1 MEVRHMTDMEKMDR
15 KAYLTKMQERIRNS
29 KIINL
34 IKEDLDL
41 GLSIYA
47 IDDYVNRGLNIEQM
61 TLVSQM
67 YRKEFSAPVV
77 SIIGDAGVPAE
88 KMKIAMDL
96 YEMEVPIEEIK
107 KGLEATK
114 TAHDMRKAF
123 ASVLEKVQAALA
135 IAPDKVAED
144 IKKDDTIPAYVT
156 ELMEQLKDVV
166 DRINHQDERYDA
178 FNKKLSEYE
187 VAKQDEA
194 ITRNLT
200 KRNEELE
207 KKAHD
212 YEEQI
217 AELSKELGGKQDEI
231 ARGLQT
237 VSQLRNEVENGKE
250 EMKKMQEEINRLTE
264 KNAALEETVHEQ
276 GQAIIAKDTVI
287 AKTQTES
294 DSTEVTD
301 KKDKPVVKTEEAKS
315 DVDVTKKSAV
325 ASTQPHTI
333 PSDVVRVPVTDGIP
347 VYYTMT
353 IMQDSKLIHRDD
365 IEYMHRKPSV
375 FNSIMS
381 RFASKK
387 KSHRTLMELVIN
399 KDLTPEQVNEIKVG
413 LEKGLNE
420 EQLELI
426 INKNLSAER
435 IRSIVGFAALQN
447 SLEAGRREA

>member
-1 MEVRHMTDMEKMDR
+1 MERQKMRDAD
-15 KAYLTKMQERIRNS
+15 KENYLSRARELVVIPEILT
-29 KIINL
+29 L
-34 IKEDLDL
+34 IEEDLNY
-41 GLSIYA
+41 GLTTKEIDFYARKGFSINQA
-47 IDDYVNRGLNIEQM
+47 KVISEM
-61 TLVSQM
+61 F
-67 YRKEFSAPVV
+67 RKDFSLDVV
-77 SIIGDAGVPAE
+77 SVIGTKSVSAE

-231 ARGLQT
+231 AKGLQT

-287 AKTQTES
+287 AKTQTEL
-294 DSTEVTD
+294 DSAEVTD

-325 ASTQPHTI
+325 ASTPPHTI
-333 PSDVVRVPVTDGIP
+333 PSDVVRMPVTDGIP

-381 RFASKK
+381 HFASKK

-435 IRSIVGFAALQN
+435 IKSIVGFAALQN

>member
-1 MEVRHMTDMEKMDR
+1 MERRQLTERDKRDYLEAKEKKFKDP
-15 KAYLTKMQERIRNS
+15 

-34 IKEDLDL
+34 IKSDLEH
-41 GLSIYA
+41 GLLDSE
-47 IDDYVNRGLNIEQM
+47 IDDYTTRGLGYEQM
-61 TLVSQM
+61 KVVSGM
-67 YRKEFSAPVV
+67 YRKGIPNHVV
-77 SIIGDAGVPAE
+77 ALIGGSDLDAE
-88 KMKIAMDL
+88 RMKVAQEL
-96 YEMEVPIEEIK
+96 YESNVELDEIRK
-107 KGLEATK
+107 CIAGCK

-135 IAPDKVAED
+135 IAPDKVADD

-231 ARGLQT
+231 AKGLQT

-250 EMKKMQEEINRLTE
+250 EMKKMQDEINRLTE

-287 AKTQTES
+287 AKKQAES
-294 DSTEVTD
+294 DDTKDTD
-301 KKDKPVVKTEEAKS
+301 KKDKPVVKSET
-315 DVDVTKKSAV
+315 VDAGADEVKKHTV
-325 ASTQPHTI
+325 ASTQPHSI
-333 PSDVVRVPVTDGIP
+333 PSDVVRVPVPDGIP

-381 RFASKK
+381 HFASKK
-387 KSHRTLMELVIN
+387 KSHRTLMELVIS

-435 IRSIVGFAALQN
+435 IKSIVGFAALQN

>member
-1 MEVRHMTDMEKMDR
+1 MEGRQMTDMEKMDR
-15 KAYLTKMQERIRNS
+15 KAYLTKMQERNTSS
-29 KIINL
+29 KVMNL
-34 IKEDLDL
+34 IKEDLEL
-41 GLSIYA
+41 GLSVDQ
-47 IDDYVNRGLNIEQM
+47 IDDYANRALSIEQM
-61 TLVSQM
+61 TLVSMM
-67 YRKEFSAPVV
+67 YRKQFPVSV
-77 SIIGDAGVPAE
+77 VAIIGDTGVSAE
-88 KMKIAMDL
+88 KMKLAMEL

-114 TAHDMRKAF
+114 TAHDMKLAF
-123 ASVLEKVQAALA
+123 ASVLEKVQTVLA

-144 IKKDDTIPAYVT
+144 LKKDDTLPDYVA
-156 ELMEQLKDVV
+156 ELMEQLKDIVA
-166 DRINHQDERYDA
+166 RINHQDERYDA

-200 KRNEELE
+200 KKNEELE
-207 KKAHD
+207 KKVRD
-212 YEEQI
+212 YEAEI
-217 AELSKELGGKQDEI
+217 EELSKELGGKQDEI
-231 ARGLQT
+231 AKGLQT

-250 EMKKMQEEINRLTE
+250 EMKKMQEEISRLTE

-287 AKTQTES
+287 ASKQSES
-294 DSTEVTD
+294 GNSDVS
-301 KKDKPVVKTEEAKS
+301 DKPHS
-315 DVDVTKKSAV
+315 
-325 ASTQPHTI
+325 I
-333 PSDVVRVPVTDGIP
+333 PSDVIRTHVVDGIP

-365 IEYMHRKPSV
+365 IDYMHRKPSV

-381 RFASKK
+381 HFASKK
-387 KSHRTLMELVIN
+387 KSHRTLMELVIS
-399 KDLTPEQVNEIKVG
+399 KDLTPEQVNEIKIG

-435 IRSIVGFAALQN
+435 IKSIVGFAALQN